1 MRKLTQKMTKAWL
14 LTLTVSFLAGF
25 GESNAEGFDPASEEY
40 AVTAEMLDADH
51 DDYDEGAVDLIGKAI
66 FKYVE
71 LGGETSALSD
81 TQRSAMDGYYD
92 R

>member
-1 MRKLTQKMTKAWL
+1 MTKAWL
-14 LTLTVSFLAGF
+14 LTLTVSLLAGF

-51 DDYDEGAVDLIGKAI
+51 DDYDEGSVDLIGKAI

-81 TQRSAMDGYYD
+81 TQKVCYGWLLRSL
-92 R
+92 

>member
-51 DDYDEGAVDLIGKAI
+51 DDYDEGAVDL
-66 FKYVE
+66 
-71 LGGETSALSD
+71 TLSIPGFHHAP
-81 TQRSAMDGYYD
+81 RLRNS
-92 R
+92 